1 MRQILNTYN
10 AVELRRFISKANIKG
25 ITKMKKAD
33 LINEM
38 TKAKHIGNFKHI
50 KAKDKE
56 ADKRKLHTV
65 TKKDINDLKRPKKP
79 VKPPLPPYAKYL
91 KRDPVSK
98 KLVSKVGIKITEEK
112 KEKPKKKKE
121 IKSSLGKIPTPKIKI
136 RVAPKKAEPKKKAP
150 KKEKKE
156 EPKKKAPKKE
166 KKNRDVIDDM
176 DDRKEEIKQLRLK
189 IKKTKDTVIKKKLE
203 KELKILKNKPIIE
216 KATIKEAPKR
226 APPKKDDELEAFLAS
241 FK

>member
-1 MRQILNTYN
+1 MRQILNKYN

-38 TKAKHIGNFKHI
+38 TKPKHIGRFKHI
-50 KAKDKE
+50 KARNNQEIKKKKEEEKKKKE
-56 ADKRKLHTV
+56 AEKKEAEKKKKESDKRKLHTV
-65 TKKDINDLKRPKKP
+65 TKKDIKDLKRPKKQVP
-79 VKPPLPPYAKYL
+79 T
-91 KRDPVSK
+91 
-98 KLVSKVGIKITEEK
+98 ITITEAK
-112 KEKPKKKKE
+112 KEKKKPTQE

-136 RVAPKKAEPKKKAP
+136 RVAPKKAPKKEKKAP
-150 KKEKKE
+150 KKE
-156 EPKKKAPKKE
+156 KKAPKKE